1 MSTINTMEDL
11 IQVLDEH
18 PEWLET
24 LRARLLTRELLELP
38 NSLAMFAAEM
48 REFKAQ
54 VDRFVAATNSRFDGV
69 DARFDGV
76 DARLDKVDARFD
88 GVDAR
93 FDGVDARF
101 DGVDAR
107 LDKVDARFDGVDAR
121 LDKVDAR
128 FDGVDARFDGVDAR
142 LDGHDAMFK
151 RITDDLGQLKGAHAR
166 NAALENA
173 AIIARDLGLRR
184 TKSLSQEELLDL
196 IDASDTA
203 GITVDDLR
211 SFRVADLIME
221 AAAEEGEICYVA
233 VEISYTA
240 NGRDTKR
247 AIRNAEF
254 MTRFTGKRSFAV
266 VSGLNRDDRIQDSIE
281 SGEVF
286 WHQLTAAQLDA
297 E

>member
-121 LDKVDAR
+121 
-128 FDGVDARFDGVDAR
+128 FDGVDAR

-221 AAAEEGEICYVA
+221 AAAEDGEICYVA

>member
-1 MSTINTMEDL
+1 MEDL

-54 VDRFVAATNSRFDGV
+54 VDRFVAATNSRFDSV
-69 DARFDGV
+69 DTRFDGV
-76 DARLDKVDARFD
+76 DARLDS
-88 GVDAR
+88 
-93 FDGVDARF
+93 
-101 DGVDAR
+101 
-107 LDKVDARFDGVDAR
+107 
-121 LDKVDAR
+121 
-128 FDGVDARFDGVDAR
+128 VDAR

-196 IDASDTA
+196 IDAADTA
-203 GITVDDLR
+203 NVSVDDLR

-221 AAAEEGEICYVA
+221 AAAEDGEICYVA

-247 AIRNAEF
+247 AIRNAEL

-266 VSGLNRDDRIQDSIE
+266 VSGLHRDDRIQSNIE

>member
-1 MSTINTMEDL
+1 MSTIDTMEDL
-11 IQVLDEH
+11 IRVLDDH
-18 PEWLET
+18 PEWLEA
-24 LRARLLTRELLELP
+24 LRARLLSRELLDLP
-38 NSLAMFAAEM
+38 RSLAMFAAEM

-54 VDRFVAATNSRFDGV
+54 MDRFVAATNKRFDRIDARLDAIDTRFDAV
-69 DARFDGV
+69 DTRFDRVDARLDAVDTRLDKVEARFDGV
-76 DARLDKVDARFD
+76 DTRLDKVDARFD
-88 GVDAR
+88 GVDT
-93 FDGVDARF
+93 
-101 DGVDAR
+101 R
-107 LDKVDARFDGVDAR
+107 LDRVDT
-121 LDKVDAR
+121 
-128 FDGVDARFDGVDAR
+128 R

-184 TKSLSQEELLDL
+184 TKSLSREELLDL
-196 IDASDTA
+196 IDASDTV

-211 SFRVADLIME
+211 SFRVSDLIME
-221 AAAEEGEICYVA
+221 AAAEDGEICYIA

-266 VSGLNRDDRIQDSIE
+266 VSGLHRDDRIQDSIE

-286 WHQLTAAQLDA
+286 WHQLTAEALSA

>member
-1 MSTINTMEDL
+1 
-11 IQVLDEH
+11 
-18 PEWLET
+18 
-24 LRARLLTRELLELP
+24 
-38 NSLAMFAAEM
+38 
-48 REFKAQ
+48 
-54 VDRFVAATNSRFDGV
+54 
-69 DARFDGV
+69 
-76 DARLDKVDARFD
+76 
-88 GVDAR
+88 
-93 FDGVDARF
+93 
-101 DGVDAR
+101 
-107 LDKVDARFDGVDAR
+107 
-121 LDKVDAR
+121 
-128 FDGVDARFDGVDAR
+128 
-142 LDGHDAMFK
+142 MFK

-221 AAAEEGEICYVA
+221 AAAEDGEICYVA

>member
-54 VDRFVAATNSRFDGV
+54 VDRFVAATNSRFDSV
-69 DARFDGV
+69 DARFDAVDTRFDAVDTRFDAV
-76 DARLDKVDARFD
+76 DARLDS
-88 GVDAR
+88 
-93 FDGVDARF
+93 
-101 DGVDAR
+101 
-107 LDKVDARFDGVDAR
+107 
-121 LDKVDAR
+121 
-128 FDGVDARFDGVDAR
+128 VDAR

-196 IDASDTA
+196 IDAADTA
-203 GITVDDLR
+203 NVSVDDLR

-221 AAAEEGEICYVA
+221 AAAKDGEICYVA

-266 VSGLNRDDRIQDSIE
+266 VSGLHRDNRIQDSIE

>member
-76 DARLDKVDARFD
+76 DAR
-88 GVDAR
+88 

-107 LDKVDARFDGVDAR
+107 LDK
-121 LDKVDAR
+121 
-128 FDGVDARFDGVDAR
+128 VDAR

-221 AAAEEGEICYVA
+221 AAAEDGEICYVA

>member
-54 VDRFVAATNSRFDGV
+54 VDRFVAATNSRFDS
-69 DARFDGV
+69 
-76 DARLDKVDARFD
+76 
-88 GVDAR
+88 
-93 FDGVDARF
+93 
-101 DGVDAR
+101 
-107 LDKVDARFDGVDAR
+107 
-121 LDKVDAR
+121 
-128 FDGVDARFDGVDAR
+128 VDAR

-196 IDASDTA
+196 IDAADTA
-203 GITVDDLR
+203 NVSVDDLR

-221 AAAEEGEICYVA
+221 AAAEDGEICYVA

-266 VSGLNRDDRIQDSIE
+266 VSGLHRDDRIQSSIE

>member
-18 PEWLET
+18 PEWLEA

-38 NSLAMFAAEM
+38 NTLAMFATEM
-48 REFKAQ
+48 REFRAQ
-54 VDRFVAATNSRFDGV
+54 VDRFVAATNNRLDGI
-69 DARFDGV
+69 DTRLDGI
-76 DARLDKVDARFD
+76 DTRLDKVDARLD
-88 GVDAR
+88 GIDT
-93 FDGVDARF
+93 
-101 DGVDAR
+101 R
-107 LDKVDARFDGVDAR
+107 LDGIDT
-121 LDKVDAR
+121 R

-142 LDGHDAMFK
+142 LDGHDLMFK

-166 NAALENA
+166 NAALEDA
-173 AIIARDLGLRR
+173 AIIARDLGLQR
-184 TKSLSQEELLDL
+184 TKSLSREELLDI
-196 IDASDTA
+196 IDAADTA
-203 GITVDDLR
+203 NISVDDLR

-221 AAAEEGEICYVA
+221 AAAEDGEICYVA

-240 NGRDTKR
+240 NGRDTRR

-254 MTRFTGKRSFAV
+254 LTRFTGKRSFAV
-266 VSGLNRDDRIQDSIE
+266 VSGLHRDDRIQDGIE